1 MWKEY
6 MLVFDLVILFIIP
19 LDLLEFKIQPF
30 YIQYIYIYIYTYIY
44 EIYYICEINDIST
57 EIRVDIEK
65 VCRKNDI
72 NLSEIYKTLSEYEHN
87 SSSHIPMSPPQ
98 ICPDTSSSNNA
109 TNNSPTSSIGL
120 EDIFLKMQEKRFYVF
135 LNNYN
140 ALLLIRI
147 TSRLMM
153 ICQHEQKSKIVWSF
167 CF

>member
-1 MWKEY
+1 MK
-6 MLVFDLVILFIIP
+6 
-19 LDLLEFKIQPF
+19 
-30 YIQYIYIYIYTYIY
+30 
-44 EIYYICEINDIST
+44 YICEINDIPA
-57 EIRVDIEK
+57 EIRVESEK

-72 NLSEIYKTLSEYEHN
+72 NLSDIYKTLSEYEHN
-87 SSSHIPMSPPQ
+87 ISSHIPMSPPQ

-135 LNNYN
+135 LNNCN

-147 TSRLMM
+147 MSRVMM
-153 ICQHEQKSKIVWSF
+153 VCQHVQKSKFVWSF

>member
-1 MWKEY
+1 MK
-6 MLVFDLVILFIIP
+6 
-19 LDLLEFKIQPF
+19 
-30 YIQYIYIYIYTYIY
+30 
-44 EIYYICEINDIST
+44 YICEINDIPA
-57 EIRVDIEK
+57 EIRVETEK

-72 NLSEIYKTLSEYEHN
+72 NLSDIYKTSSEYEHN
-87 SSSHIPMSPPQ
+87 ISLHIPMSPPQ

-135 LNNYN
+135 LNNCN

-147 TSRLMM
+147 TSRVMM
-153 ICQHEQKSKIVWSF
+153 VCQHVQKSKFVWSF